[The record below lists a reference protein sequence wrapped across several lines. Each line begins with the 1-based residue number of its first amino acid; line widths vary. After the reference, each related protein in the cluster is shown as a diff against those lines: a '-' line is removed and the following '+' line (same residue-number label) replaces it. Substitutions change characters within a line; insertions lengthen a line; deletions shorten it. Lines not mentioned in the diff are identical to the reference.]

1 MAETGEDRG
10 GLLRVLYVTIF
21 LTATGLGTASF
32 MLPVYATSLGAN
44 YIDLGLIGAFRN
56 VVYTVMTLTVGYL
69 LDRFERIRIY
79 VGFMFVGVAVVALF
93 GLMTQVALLIAWSSL
108 LGLVS
113 AAFWVTA
120 STVTAN
126 LSPPERLSQSMGR
139 YNLSWII
146 GFVVGP
152 TAGGYISEAYG
163 FQVLFICLSAVILMS
178 IAIIFWKIRPAIT
191 LHNSSG
197 SSGSSLAPLRGLA
210 LAYLT
215 LIPFTCILGIYM
227 AIMPGYLKL
236 VGLTPALI
244 GLLLTMTNGV
254 RGLGFFN
261 AERFISWG
269 TRNSVSLASLLLFAG
284 MIIFS
289 FASSTIEYT
298 LPLILY
304 GTAAGI
310 MTPLMLDYIA
320 KRCDKGSLGA
330 AMGLHE
336 GVYGIGMC
344 LGPMVGGAIA
354 EVWGPPLLYR
364 LLAALSLTMLP
375 LAYILSRNGKKST

>member
-1 MAETGEDRG
+1 MVEGDNRAE
-10 GLLRVLYVTIF
+10 LLRVLYITIF

-32 MLPVYATSLGAN
+32 MLPVYATSLGAT
-44 YIDLGLIGAFRN
+44 YIDLGLMGALRN
-56 VVYTVMTLTVGYL
+56 IVYTVMTLTVGYL

-79 VGFMFVGVAVVALF
+79 LGFMFVGVAVVALF
-93 GLMTQVALLIAWSSL
+93 GLMTQLALLIAWSSL

-120 STVTAN
+120 STLTAN
-126 LSPPERLSQSMGR
+126 ISPPEKLSQSMGR

-152 TAGGYISEAYG
+152 TAGGYIVGAYG
-163 FQVLFICLSAVILMS
+163 YQVLFLCLSAVIVTS
-178 IAIIFWKIRPAIT
+178 ITIILWKIRPAIK
-191 LHNSSG
+191 LHNTSG
-197 SSGSSLAPLRGLA
+197 SRGSSLAPLKGLA

-215 LIPFTCILGIYM
+215 LVPFTCILGIYM

-236 VGLTPALI
+236 VGLTPAVV

-254 RGLGFFN
+254 RGVGFFN
-261 AERFISWG
+261 AERFIGWG
-269 TRNSVSLASLLLFAG
+269 TRRAVSLASLLLFSA

-289 FASSTIEYT
+289 FASSTLEYAF
-298 LPLILY
+298 PLVLY

-320 KRCDKGSLGA
+320 KRCDKASLGA

-336 GVYGIGMC
+336 GVYGVGMC
-344 LGPMVGGAIA
+344 LGPLVGGAIA
-354 EVWGPPLLYR
+354 DVWGPPLLYR
-364 LLAALSLTMLP
+364 LLAVLALTMLP
-375 LAYILSRNGKKST
+375 LAYMLSKTVKKVT

>member
-1 MAETGEDRG
+1 MVEIGEDKA

-21 LTATGLGTASF
+21 LTAIGLGTASF

-44 YIDLGLIGAFRN
+44 YVDLGLMGAFRN
-56 VVYTVMTLTVGYL
+56 VVYTLMTLTVGYL

-79 VGFMFVGVAVVALF
+79 FGFMIVGIVVVALF
-93 GLMTQVALLIAWSSL
+93 GAMTQVALLIAWSSL

-120 STVTAN
+120 STLTAN
-126 LSPPERLSQSMGR
+126 ISPPERLSQSMGR
-139 YNLSWII
+139 YNLSWIL

-152 TAGGYISEAYG
+152 AAGGYISGAYG
-163 FQVLFICLSAVILMS
+163 FQALFLCLAAVIMASVAVIL
-178 IAIIFWKIRPAIT
+178 WKIRPAIT
-191 LHNSSG
+191 LRNRSDSKG
-197 SSGSSLAPLRGLA
+197 FNFAPLRGLA

-215 LIPFTCILGIYM
+215 LVPFTCILGIYM

-236 VGLTPALI
+236 VGLAPALV

-254 RGLGFFN
+254 RGVGFFK
-261 AERFISWG
+261 AEWFIAWG
-269 TRNSVSLASLLLFAG
+269 TRRSVSLASLLLFVG
-284 MIIFS
+284 MLVFS
-289 FASSTIEYT
+289 FASSTLEYA
-298 LPLILY
+298 LPLVLY
-304 GTAAGI
+304 GAAAGI

-336 GVYGIGMC
+336 GVYGVGMC
-344 LGPMVGGAIA
+344 LGPMVGGTIA

-364 LLAALSLTMLP
+364 LLAGLALTMLP
-375 LAYILSRNGKKST
+375 LAYLLARNGESSI